1 VARERARLA
10 AVTHGLPVALAVA
23 AASLTAVHTR
33 IGAHPATVRV
43 VVDFAGGALRAGDIE
58 ATDPDPA
65 DGTARVRLRH
75 RGVRASAAPARAAGV
90 RATVTG
96 ARNRLDVAARASAG
110 RFKYLR
116 VSVLHAPERLVLDL
130 YRSRPPV
137 AGAEIPVGARGC
149 LAIASVAAGRHA
161 FTLRGRE
168 RDLFEHAFVLRV
180 RNRAGRVV
188 GRKAMTAGGA
198 WRARIGYRVATS
210 QPGTLEA
217 VADSAKDGSLACLAQ
232 VHVTLAP

>member
-1 VARERARLA
+1 MSRLA
-10 AVTHGLPVALAVA
+10 LALALSAVAPA
-23 AASLTAVHTR
+23 AAGLEAVRTR

-43 VVDFAGGALRAGDIE
+43 VVDFTGGALQLGELE
-58 ATDPDPA
+58 ATDPNPA
-65 DGTARVRLRH
+65 DGTVRVRLRH
-75 RGVRASAAPARAAGV
+75 RGVRAHAAPVRADGV

-96 ARNRLDVAARASAG
+96 AANRVDVAARAAAG

-137 AGAEIPVGARGC
+137 AGAEIPVGAGGC
-149 LAIASVAAGRHA
+149 LAITSVVPGSHA
-161 FTLRGRE
+161 FAVRGRE
-168 RDLFEHAFVLRV
+168 QDLFEHSFVLRV

-188 GRKAMTAGGA
+188 GQKAMTANGA
-198 WRARIGYRVATS
+198 WRARVGYHVSAG

-217 VADSAKDGSLACLAQ
+217 VADSAKDGSLDCLAQ
-232 VHVTLAP
+232 LRVTLAP